1 MYIGFPAIV
10 GRYGIERIVNIP
22 MDENEKNLFE
32 NSKNI
37 IKKYL
42 AELDENQK

>member
-1 MYIGFPAIV
+1 
-10 GRYGIERIVNIP
+10 